1 MDDNN
6 NTMDIMKVADFLRE
20 LKTNPENVTN
30 LPDRG
35 QDYFN
40 NNITDTLSMMFL
52 SLTKI
57 SYLPFMKSNEL
68 PNKQLIELNT
78 ELIDVQN
85 MLLTYWQ
92 QEFVILQMTK
102 KIIDDEINSVIKN
115 VDCDLNDLKNVD
127 LKNVECI
134 TNKLIEETK
143 QTGGTLSPN
152 LIKVILFLYF
162 LVIISSNTFINDTE
176 SNITSNNITSN
187 NIISNNI
194 ISKVESNPQDSTS
207 DIVIFNPKTTQINVN
222 NIINQDKNFYV
233 QLTNILNIVAGGK
246 SLDLPEIIAEFNNKM
261 LEISKDVETNCL
273 ELVNTA
279 KNKNVFKNWKELKDI
294 QATVDNLESIEGM
307 LNANDRYNKKEFVEN
322 TKSFVA
328 SVVAAPVTQDVVSPL
343 KYFMSAVGNMQDLL
357 LNTKPND
364 VSVISDSVAD
374 NSLADNSLANNFLKE
389 KNLIY
394 GSQVYCLSGF
404 KMSLTIVG
412 SDINLEGSSISYQQ
426 ILTFIN
432 ELNVNLNEQMNQP
445 NIDESTRAIFESLKQ
460 RLNIL
465 EAITEYLNLFI
476 SHSGINDIRHMNKIA
491 NSKNRNN
498 LNNYLNKFTAEFET
512 LSEKFKLMYPKNK
525 DNIDQLKT
533 YLKEET
539 EHLNDEKMIYNENQ
553 QLLNEK
559 DAQTQKQS
567 QDKTRR
573 FVKKINSVLNNSKEL
588 VLSGITGVL
597 GFGMGI
603 GTGTLNY
610 VVEQSIEEGVYL
622 QYAILGFL
630 MKSPLFWTTLVTIGL
645 AISIKIAGLEGTL
658 RGLSNGGKSIIM
670 ITSGPF
676 IFIYELI
683 QTPFGYKWNPVNNL
697 GLPRI
702 SKNSKSSDG
711 FDAVDHPEWAI
722 WNPGTQEIRQR
733 AQQVLENV
741 QNLPPQQ
748 RVRNSRWGLELTE
761 DQMRENE
768 RLLRQQRRLGKPSRW
783 DKGGKLIYKNKTR
796 ANKTRKNKKRK
807 TKKLKVKNKRRHT
820 RNKNGGRTKRR

>member
-1 MDDNN
+1 
-6 NTMDIMKVADFLRE
+6 MDIIKVSDFLTE

-30 LPDRG
+30 LPDHG
-35 QDYFN
+35 QNYFN
-40 NNITDTLSMMFL
+40 NNITDTLCMMFL

-68 PNKQLIELNT
+68 ANQQLSKLNT
-78 ELIDVQN
+78 DLINIQN

-102 KIIDDEINSVIKN
+102 TIIDDEINSVIKN

-143 QTGGTLSPN
+143 QTGGTLSPK

-162 LVIISSNTFINDTE
+162 LVIISSITSNAE
-176 SNITSNNITSN
+176 SNITS
-187 NIISNNI
+187 
-194 ISKVESNPQDSTS
+194 KSNPQDSTS
-207 DIVIFNPKTTQINVN
+207 DIVIFNPKTSTQINIK
-222 NIINQDKNFYV
+222 NIIEQDKNFYV
-233 QLTNILNIVAGGK
+233 QLTNIINIVAGGNDL
-246 SLDLPEIIAEFNNKM
+246 SLPTIINEFNEKVY
-261 LEISKDVETNCL
+261 EISKEVETNCL
-273 ELVNTA
+273 ELVNIA
-279 KNKNVFKNWKELKDI
+279 KNKKVFENWKELKDI
-294 QATVDNLESIEGM
+294 QASVDDLQHIEGM
-307 LNANDRYNKKEFVEN
+307 IHANDLYNKKEFMEN
-322 TKSFVA
+322 TKNFVA
-328 SVVAAPVTQDVVSPL
+328 SAVSAPITQDVVSPL

-364 VSVISDSVAD
+364 VNEKQNEVSVISDSVAD
-374 NSLADNSLANNFLKE
+374 NFIKE

-394 GSQVYCLSGF
+394 GSQVYCLNGF
-404 KMSLTIVG
+404 KMSLIIDG
-412 SDINLEGSSISYQQ
+412 SNLKLDGSSISYQN
-426 ILTFIN
+426 ILVFIN
-432 ELNVNLNEQMNQP
+432 TLNINLNTQMDEL
-445 NIDESTRAIFESLKQ
+445 NIDESTRRILESLKQ
-460 RLNIL
+460 RLKIL

-476 SHSGINDIRHMNKIA
+476 SHSGNNDISHINKFA
-491 NSKNRNN
+491 NSKTRNK
-498 LNNYLNKFTAEFET
+498 LNNYLDKFTTDFKD
-512 LSEKFKLMYPKNK
+512 LSEKLKTMYPKDK
-525 DNIDQLKT
+525 EKLDELKT

-553 QLLNEK
+553 QLLNEI
-559 DAQTQKQS
+559 DNQKQ
-567 QDKTRR
+567 QERADKTERV
-573 FVKKINSVLNNSKEL
+573 VKQINSVLNNSKKL

-597 GFGMGI
+597 GFGMGV

-630 MKSPLFWTTLVTIGL
+630 MKSPLFWSTLVTIGL

-670 ITSGPF
+670 ITSGSF

-722 WNPGTQEIRQR
+722 WTPQVGER
-733 AQQVLENV
+733 AQQVVLTIQDGQGLSGRRTRFGPVNPNYIPYPIPQDRNEYDPGDFTTLEYN
-741 QNLPPQQ
+741 
-748 RVRNSRWGLELTE
+748 RY
-761 DQMRENE
+761 
-768 RLLRQQRRLGKPSRW
+768 KP
-783 DKGGKLIYKNKTR
+783 KGGKLYNKTR

>member
-1 MDDNN
+1 MNN
-6 NTMDIMKVADFLRE
+6 NTMDIIKVSDFLTE

-30 LPDRG
+30 LPDHG
-35 QDYFN
+35 QNYFN
-40 NNITDTLSMMFL
+40 NNITDTLCMMFL

-68 PNKQLIELNT
+68 ANQQLSKLNT
-78 ELIDVQN
+78 DLINIQN

-102 KIIDDEINSVIKN
+102 TIIDDEINSVIKN

-143 QTGGTLSPN
+143 QTGGTLSPK

-162 LVIISSNTFINDTE
+162 LVIISSITSNAE
-176 SNITSNNITSN
+176 SNITSNAESNITS
-187 NIISNNI
+187 
-194 ISKVESNPQDSTS
+194 KSNPQDSTS
-207 DIVIFNPKTTQINVN
+207 DIVIFNPKTSTQINIK
-222 NIINQDKNFYV
+222 NIIEQDKNFYV
-233 QLTNILNIVAGGK
+233 QLTNIINIVAGGNDL
-246 SLDLPEIIAEFNNKM
+246 SLPTIINEFNEKVY
-261 LEISKDVETNCL
+261 EISKEVETNCL
-273 ELVNTA
+273 ELVNIA
-279 KNKNVFKNWKELKDI
+279 KNKKVFENWKELKDI
-294 QATVDNLESIEGM
+294 QASVDDLQHIEGM
-307 LNANDRYNKKEFVEN
+307 IHANDLYNKKEFMEN
-322 TKSFVA
+322 TKNFVA
-328 SVVAAPVTQDVVSPL
+328 SAVSAPITQDVVSPL

-364 VSVISDSVAD
+364 VNEKQNEVSVISDSVAD
-374 NSLADNSLANNFLKE
+374 NFIKE

-394 GSQVYCLSGF
+394 GSQVYCLNGF
-404 KMSLTIVG
+404 KMSLIIDG
-412 SDINLEGSSISYQQ
+412 SNLKLDGSSISYQN
-426 ILTFIN
+426 ILVFIN
-432 ELNVNLNEQMNQP
+432 TLNINLNTQMDEL
-445 NIDESTRAIFESLKQ
+445 NIDESTRRILESLKQ
-460 RLNIL
+460 RLKIL

-476 SHSGINDIRHMNKIA
+476 SHSGNNDISHINKFA
-491 NSKNRNN
+491 NSKTRNK
-498 LNNYLNKFTAEFET
+498 LNNYLDKFTTDFKD
-512 LSEKFKLMYPKNK
+512 LSEKLKTMYPKDK
-525 DNIDQLKT
+525 EKLDELKT

-553 QLLNEK
+553 QLLNEI
-559 DAQTQKQS
+559 DNQKQ
-567 QDKTRR
+567 QERADKTERV
-573 FVKKINSVLNNSKEL
+573 VKQINSVLNNSKKL

-597 GFGMGI
+597 GFGMGV

-630 MKSPLFWTTLVTIGL
+630 MKSPLFWSTLVTIGL

-670 ITSGPF
+670 ITSGSF

-722 WNPGTQEIRQR
+722 WTPQVGER
-733 AQQVLENV
+733 AQQVVLTIQDGQGLSGRRTRFGPVNPNYIPYPIPQDRNEYDPGDFTTLEYN
-741 QNLPPQQ
+741 
-748 RVRNSRWGLELTE
+748 RY
-761 DQMRENE
+761 
-768 RLLRQQRRLGKPSRW
+768 KP
-783 DKGGKLIYKNKTR
+783 KGGKLYNKTR

>member
-1 MDDNN
+1 MNNNNN
-6 NTMDIMKVADFLRE
+6 NTMDIIRE

-30 LPDRG
+30 LPDHG

-68 PNKQLIELNT
+68 PNEQLIELNT
-78 ELIDVQN
+78 KLINVQN

-115 VDCDLNDLKNVD
+115 VDCDLNDLKNV
-127 LKNVECI
+127 ECI

-162 LVIISSNTFINDTE
+162 LLIISSITSNAE
-176 SNITSNNITSN
+176 SNIT
-187 NIISNNI
+187 SNNI

-222 NIINQDKNFYV
+222 NIINQDKKFYV
-233 QLTNILNIVAGGK
+233 KLTNILNIVAGGK
-246 SLDLPEIIAEFNNKM
+246 SLDLPEIIAEFNDKM

-294 QATVDNLESIEGM
+294 QATVDNLESIEGL

-328 SVVAAPVTQDVVSPL
+328 SVVAAPLTQDVVSPL

-525 DNIDQLKT
+525 DDINELKT

-553 QLLNEK
+553 QLLNEI
-559 DAQTQKQS
+559 DNQKQKERA
-567 QDKTRR
+567 DKTERV
-573 FVKKINSVLNNSKEL
+573 VKNINSVLNNSKKL

-597 GFGMGI
+597 GFGMGV
-603 GTGTLNY
+603 GTGTFNY
-610 VVEQSIEEGVYL
+610 VVQQSIEEGVYL

-697 GLPRI
+697 GLP
-702 SKNSKSSDG
+702 NNNTLSSRDQ

-722 WNPGTQEIRQR
+722 WNPGTQQIRQR
-733 AQQVLENV
+733 AQQVVLTI
-741 QNLPPQQ
+741 QNGQKLSGRRRGFGPTNPDYIPAPIPQN
-748 RVRNSRWGLELTE
+748 RNEYDPADFSTRDYNQYYPT
-761 DQMRENE
+761 
-768 RLLRQQRRLGKPSRW
+768 
-783 DKGGKLIYKNKTR
+783 GGKLYNKTR

>member
-1 MDDNN
+1 MNN
-6 NTMDIMKVADFLRE
+6 NIIKVSDFLTE

-30 LPDRG
+30 LPDHG
-35 QDYFN
+35 QNYFN
-40 NNITDTLSMMFL
+40 NNITDTLCMMFL

-68 PNKQLIELNT
+68 ANQQLSKLNT
-78 ELIDVQN
+78 DLINIQN

-102 KIIDDEINSVIKN
+102 TIIDDEINSVIKN

-143 QTGGTLSPN
+143 QTGGTLSPK

-162 LVIISSNTFINDTE
+162 LVIISSITSNAE
-176 SNITSNNITSN
+176 SNITS
-187 NIISNNI
+187 
-194 ISKVESNPQDSTS
+194 KSNPQDSTS
-207 DIVIFNPKTTQINVN
+207 DIVIFNPKTSTQINIK
-222 NIINQDKNFYV
+222 NIIEQDKNFYV
-233 QLTNILNIVAGGK
+233 QLTNIINIVAGGNDL
-246 SLDLPEIIAEFNNKM
+246 SLPTIINEFNEKVY
-261 LEISKDVETNCL
+261 EISKEVETNCL
-273 ELVNTA
+273 ELVNIA
-279 KNKNVFKNWKELKDI
+279 KNKKVFENWKELKDI
-294 QATVDNLESIEGM
+294 QASVDDLQHIEGM
-307 LNANDRYNKKEFVEN
+307 IHANDLYNKKEFMEN
-322 TKSFVA
+322 TKNFVA
-328 SVVAAPVTQDVVSPL
+328 SAVSAPITQDVVSPL

-364 VSVISDSVAD
+364 VNEKQNEVSVISDSVAD
-374 NSLADNSLANNFLKE
+374 NFIKE

-394 GSQVYCLSGF
+394 GSQVYCLNGF
-404 KMSLTIVG
+404 KMSLIIDG
-412 SDINLEGSSISYQQ
+412 SNLKLDGSSISYQN
-426 ILTFIN
+426 ILVFIN
-432 ELNVNLNEQMNQP
+432 TLNINLNTQMDEL
-445 NIDESTRAIFESLKQ
+445 NIDESTRRILESLKQ
-460 RLNIL
+460 RLKIL

-476 SHSGINDIRHMNKIA
+476 SHSGNNDISHINKFA
-491 NSKNRNN
+491 NSKTRNK
-498 LNNYLNKFTAEFET
+498 LNNYLDKFTTDFKD
-512 LSEKFKLMYPKNK
+512 LSEKLKTMYPKDK
-525 DNIDQLKT
+525 EKLDELKT

-539 EHLNDEKMIYNENQ
+539 EHLNDEKIIYNENQ
-553 QLLNEK
+553 QLLNEI
-559 DAQTQKQS
+559 DNQKQ
-567 QDKTRR
+567 QERADKTERV
-573 FVKKINSVLNNSKEL
+573 VKQINSVLNNSKKL

-597 GFGMGI
+597 GFGMGV

-630 MKSPLFWTTLVTIGL
+630 MKSPLFWSTLVTIGL

-722 WNPGTQEIRQR
+722 WNPGTQQIRQR

-748 RVRNSRWGLELTE
+748 RVRNSRWGTELTQAQK
-761 DQMRENE
+761 DENQ
-768 RLLRQQRRLGKPSRW
+768 RLLDRRQRRLDKPSPW
-783 DKGGKLIYKNKTR
+783 GAIPKGGKLIYKNKTR

>member
-1 MDDNN
+1 
-6 NTMDIMKVADFLRE
+6 MDIIKVSDLLTE
-20 LKTNPENVTN
+20 LQTNPEKVTN
-30 LPDRG
+30 LPDHG

-68 PNKQLIELNT
+68 PKEQLIELNT
-78 ELIDVQN
+78 KLINVQN

-115 VDCDLNDLKNVD
+115 VDCDLNDLKNV
-127 LKNVECI
+127 ECI

-162 LVIISSNTFINDTE
+162 LLIISSITSNAE
-176 SNITSNNITSN
+176 SNIT
-187 NIISNNI
+187 SNNI

-222 NIINQDKNFYV
+222 NIINQDKKFYV
-233 QLTNILNIVAGGK
+233 KLTNILNIVAGGK
-246 SLDLPEIIAEFNNKM
+246 SLDLPEIIADFNDKM

-294 QATVDNLESIEGM
+294 QATVDNLESIEGL

-328 SVVAAPVTQDVVSPL
+328 SVVAAPLTQDVVSPL

-525 DNIDQLKT
+525 DDINELKT

-539 EHLNDEKMIYNENQ
+539 
-553 QLLNEK
+553 
-559 DAQTQKQS
+559 
-567 QDKTRR
+567 
-573 FVKKINSVLNNSKEL
+573 
-588 VLSGITGVL
+588 
-597 GFGMGI
+597 
-603 GTGTLNY
+603 
-610 VVEQSIEEGVYL
+610 
-622 QYAILGFL
+622 
-630 MKSPLFWTTLVTIGL
+630 
-645 AISIKIAGLEGTL
+645 
-658 RGLSNGGKSIIM
+658 
-670 ITSGPF
+670 
-676 IFIYELI
+676 
-683 QTPFGYKWNPVNNL
+683 
-697 GLPRI
+697 
-702 SKNSKSSDG
+702 
-711 FDAVDHPEWAI
+711 
-722 WNPGTQEIRQR
+722 
-733 AQQVLENV
+733 
-741 QNLPPQQ
+741 
-748 RVRNSRWGLELTE
+748 
-761 DQMRENE
+761 
-768 RLLRQQRRLGKPSRW
+768 
-783 DKGGKLIYKNKTR
+783 
-796 ANKTRKNKKRK
+796 
-807 TKKLKVKNKRRHT
+807 
-820 RNKNGGRTKRR
+820 

>member
-1 MDDNN
+1 
-6 NTMDIMKVADFLRE
+6 MDIIKVSDFLTE

-30 LPDRG
+30 LPDHG
-35 QDYFN
+35 QNYFN
-40 NNITDTLSMMFL
+40 NNITDTLCMMFL

-68 PNKQLIELNT
+68 ANQQLSKLNT
-78 ELIDVQN
+78 DLINIQN

-102 KIIDDEINSVIKN
+102 TIIDDEINSVIKN

-143 QTGGTLSPN
+143 QTGGTLSPK

-162 LVIISSNTFINDTE
+162 LVIISSITSNAE
-176 SNITSNNITSN
+176 SNITS
-187 NIISNNI
+187 
-194 ISKVESNPQDSTS
+194 KSNPQDSTS
-207 DIVIFNPKTTQINVN
+207 DIVIFNPKTSTQINIK
-222 NIINQDKNFYV
+222 NIIEQDKNFYV
-233 QLTNILNIVAGGK
+233 QLTNIINIVAGGNDL
-246 SLDLPEIIAEFNNKM
+246 SLPTIINEFNEKVY
-261 LEISKDVETNCL
+261 EISKEVETNCL
-273 ELVNTA
+273 ELVNIA
-279 KNKNVFKNWKELKDI
+279 KNKKVFENWKELKDI
-294 QATVDNLESIEGM
+294 QASVDDLQHIEGM
-307 LNANDRYNKKEFVEN
+307 IHANDLYNKKEFMEN
-322 TKSFVA
+322 TKNFVA
-328 SVVAAPVTQDVVSPL
+328 SAVSAPITQDVVSPL

-364 VSVISDSVAD
+364 VNEKQNEVSVISDSVAD
-374 NSLADNSLANNFLKE
+374 NFIKE

-394 GSQVYCLSGF
+394 GSQVYCLNGF
-404 KMSLTIVG
+404 KMSLIIDG
-412 SDINLEGSSISYQQ
+412 SNLKLDGSSISYQN
-426 ILTFIN
+426 ILVFIN
-432 ELNVNLNEQMNQP
+432 TLNINLNTQMDEL
-445 NIDESTRAIFESLKQ
+445 NIDESTRRILESLKQ
-460 RLNIL
+460 RLKIL

-476 SHSGINDIRHMNKIA
+476 SHSGNNDISHINKFA
-491 NSKNRNN
+491 NSKTRNK
-498 LNNYLNKFTAEFET
+498 LNNYLDKFTTDFKD
-512 LSEKFKLMYPKNK
+512 LSEKLKTMYPKDK
-525 DNIDQLKT
+525 EKLDELKT

-553 QLLNEK
+553 QLLNEI
-559 DAQTQKQS
+559 DNQKQ
-567 QDKTRR
+567 QERADKTERV
-573 FVKKINSVLNNSKEL
+573 VKQINSVLNNSKKL

-597 GFGMGI
+597 GFGMGV

-630 MKSPLFWTTLVTIGL
+630 MKSPLFWSTLVTIGL

-670 ITSGPF
+670 ITSGSF

-722 WNPGTQEIRQR
+722 WTPQVGERAQQIRQR
-733 AQQVLENV
+733 AQQVVLTIQDGQGLSGRRTRFGPVNPNYIPYPIPQDRNEYDPGDFTTLEYN
-741 QNLPPQQ
+741 
-748 RVRNSRWGLELTE
+748 RY
-761 DQMRENE
+761 
-768 RLLRQQRRLGKPSRW
+768 KP
-783 DKGGKLIYKNKTR
+783 KGGKLYNKTR

>member
-1 MDDNN
+1 MNN
-6 NTMDIMKVADFLRE
+6 NTMDIIKVSDFLTE
-20 LKTNPENVTN
+20 LKKNPENVTK
-30 LPDRG
+30 LPDHG
-35 QDYFN
+35 QNYFN
-40 NNITDTLSMMFL
+40 NNITDTLCMMFL

-68 PNKQLIELNT
+68 ANKQLSDLNT
-78 ELIDVQN
+78 DLINIQN

-102 KIIDDEINSVIKN
+102 TIIDDEINSVIKN

-143 QTGGTLSPN
+143 QTGGTLSPK

-162 LVIISSNTFINDTE
+162 LVIISSITSNAE
-176 SNITSNNITSN
+176 SNITSNAESNITS
-187 NIISNNI
+187 
-194 ISKVESNPQDSTS
+194 KSNPQDSTS
-207 DIVIFNPKTTQINVN
+207 DIVIFNPKTSTQININ
-222 NIINQDKNFYV
+222 NIIEQDKNFYV
-233 QLTNILNIVAGGK
+233 QLTNIINIVAGGNDL
-246 SLDLPEIIAEFNNKM
+246 SLPTIINEFNEKVY
-261 LEISKDVETNCL
+261 EISKEVETNCL
-273 ELVNTA
+273 ELVNIA
-279 KNKNVFKNWKELKDI
+279 KNKKVFENWKELKDI
-294 QATVDNLESIEGM
+294 QASVDDLQHIEGM
-307 LNANDRYNKKEFVEN
+307 INANDLYNKKEFMEN
-322 TKSFVA
+322 TKNFVA
-328 SVVAAPVTQDVVSPL
+328 SAVSAPITQDVVSPL

-357 LNTKPND
+357 LNTKLND
-364 VSVISDSVAD
+364 VNEKQNEVSVISDSVAD
-374 NSLADNSLANNFLKE
+374 NFIKE

-394 GSQVYCLSGF
+394 GSQVYCLNGF
-404 KMSLTIVG
+404 KMSLTIDG
-412 SDINLEGSSISYQQ
+412 SNLKLDGSSISYQN
-426 ILTFIN
+426 ILVFIN
-432 ELNVNLNEQMNQP
+432 TLNINLNVQMDEL
-445 NIDESTRAIFESLKQ
+445 NIDESTRRILESLKQ
-460 RLNIL
+460 RLKIL

-476 SHSGINDIRHMNKIA
+476 SHSGNNDISHINKIA
-491 NSKNRNN
+491 NSKTRNK
-498 LNNYLNKFTAEFET
+498 LNNYLDKFTTDFKD
-512 LSEKFKLMYPKNK
+512 LSEKLKTMYPG
-525 DNIDQLKT
+525 DQKKLDELKT

-553 QLLNEK
+553 QLLNEI
-559 DAQTQKQS
+559 DNQKQKERA
-567 QDKTRR
+567 DKTERV
-573 FVKKINSVLNNSKEL
+573 VKNINSVLNNSKEL

-597 GFGMGI
+597 GFGMGV

-670 ITSGPF
+670 ITSGSF

-761 DQMRENE
+761 DQKRKNE
-768 RLLRQQRRLGKPSRW
+768 DLLARQQRRLNKPSPW
-783 DKGGKLIYKNKTR
+783 GPIPNVGGKLIYKNKTR